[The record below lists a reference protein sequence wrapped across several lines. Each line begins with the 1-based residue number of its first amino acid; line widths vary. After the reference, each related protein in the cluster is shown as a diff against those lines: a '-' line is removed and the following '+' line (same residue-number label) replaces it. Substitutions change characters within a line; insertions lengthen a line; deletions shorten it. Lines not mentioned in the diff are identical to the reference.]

1 MFFANDGIGGPFE
14 MLAIDRGPGIVD
26 VRQACEDGYSTAGSL
41 GHGLGAV
48 ARMSIA
54 FDVYSGAGGGT
65 VLFAA
70 VGDRPAARRPFQIGG
85 LSAPKPGEDVCGDA
99 WTAAVD
105 IERDRCIVLVVDGL
119 GHGLAA
125 ADASVAAVRRFSAE
139 AERGPGDILRAIHDE
154 LRATR
159 GAAVS
164 IAEIDRRLGVV
175 RFAGVGNVAAS
186 IVTPDVVR
194 HLVSHHGTAGH
205 HVRQVQE
212 FQYPWPSDGLLVLHS
227 DGLRSRWALERY
239 PALARRHP
247 SVVAGVLYRDF
258 VRGSDDATVVVLG
271 EPA

>member
-1 MFFANDGIGGPFE
+1 M
-14 MLAIDRGPGIVD
+14 
-26 VRQACEDGYSTAGSL
+26 ST
-41 GHGLGAV
+41 
-48 ARMSIA
+48 A
-54 FDVYSGAGGGT
+54 FDVYSVPGGGT

-85 LSAPKPGEDVCGDA
+85 VSAPKPGEDVCGDA

-105 IERDRCIVLVVDGL
+105 LDRDRCIVLVVDGL

-125 ADASVAAVRRFSAE
+125 ADASIAAVRTFSVV
-139 AERGPGDILRAIHDE
+139 AERGPRDIMLAIHDE

-159 GAAVS
+159 GAALS
-164 IAEIDRRLGVV
+164 IAEVDRRLGVV

-205 HVRQVQE
+205 QIRQVHE

-227 DGLRSRWALERY
+227 DGLSSRWALERY

-247 SVVAGVLYRDF
+247 AVVAGVLYRDF
-258 VRGSDDATVVVLG
+258 ARRTDDATVVILG
-271 EPA
+271 EAA